1 MIRDMPK
8 RAGHGIELLAD
19 VTRRRIIG
27 RLAAH
32 PYRPSVLAS
41 ELGLA
46 RSTVSH
52 HLRLLHEAGLIR
64 ILNVW
69 NDGRYVLYGIDPRAH
84 GRITAWLAGTDV
96 GIYGRPTI
104 AGDR

>member
-1 MIRDMPK
+1 MPK

-32 PYRPSVLAS
+32 PYRPSVLAN

-69 NDGRYVLYGIDPRAH
+69 NDARYRLYGIDPRAH

-96 GIYGRPTI
+96 GVHGHT
-104 AGDR
+104 GDRDDS

>member
-1 MIRDMPK
+1 MPK
-8 RAGHGIELLAD
+8 RTGQGIELLAD
-19 VTRRRIIG
+19 ETRRRIVG
-27 RLAAH
+27 LLALH

-52 HLRLLHEAGLIR
+52 HLHLLHEAGLIR
-64 ILNVW
+64 ILNVY
-69 NDGRYVLYGIDPRAH
+69 NDGRYVLYGIDYRAH

-96 GIYGRPTI
+96 GIPAALPR
-104 AGDR
+104 DRGQP